1 MKGLFYILFL
11 LCTFASTPLLNAQQI
26 GYASYYH
33 DYFQGRKTASG
44 QLFDN
49 RKLTCAHR
57 TLPFGTM
64 IKVTNLENDKS
75 ILVRVTD
82 RGPYAKGRIIDLT
95 KEGARQLGF
104 LKKGVAKV
112 RCEVQ
117 DYIEDK
123 FEDMDIVGSSDTV
136 FSNNDT
142 SSIGGNVEVRMDSV
156 FFQRYGIKVFTF
168 DNPGKANEEAKIL
181 EKLYQFSVQ
190 VIEVKMLKGMLYRVC
205 VGNFET
211 RAEAQKAADMIKVK
225 YPKSFVFQYSKD

>member
-1 MKGLFYILFL
+1 MRGLFYILFL
-11 LCTFASTPLLNAQQI
+11 LGLFATLELQAQQI
-26 GYASYYH
+26 GYASFYS
-33 DYFQGRKTASG
+33 DYFHGRKTASG

-64 IKVTNLENDKS
+64 LKVINLENDKS
-75 ILVRVTD
+75 IIVRVTD
-82 RGPYAKGRIIDLT
+82 RGPYAKGRVIDLT
-95 KEGARQLGF
+95 KEGARQLDF
-104 LKKGVAKV
+104 IKKGIAKV
-112 RCEVQ
+112 RIEVQ
-117 DYIEDK
+117 NHLEDV
-123 FEDMDIVGSSDTV
+123 FEDMDVTSDIDTIFTGSSSPGDIQPLEIIV
-136 FSNNDT
+136 
-142 SSIGGNVEVRMDSV
+142 DSV

-190 VIEVKMLKGMLYRVC
+190 VIEVQMQKGMLYRVC

-211 RAEAQKAADMIKVK
+211 RDDAQKAADIIKVK